1 MWEEGGRP
9 TRAVLS
15 TLKSRV
21 RGQLTRRLL
30 PARTPAMIGCSFVVD
45 REYFGDIG
53 LLDPG
58 MEVYG
63 GENIEL
69 GMRVSVTVQDTRASL
84 GDGLSGRPVGS
95 WAWLVGELLISGQGH
110 WRPQTWVNIRN
121 PMAMGPGNNMNMVT
135 KDCISRALLLLKSL
149 ALLLLH

>member
-1 MWEEGGRP
+1 
-9 TRAVLS
+9 
-15 TLKSRV
+15 
-21 RGQLTRRLL
+21 
-30 PARTPAMIGCSFVVD
+30 MIGCSFVVD